1 MGIFSTSSNIA
12 SKMTRK
18 HCPGDLFPY
27 IDYME
32 EDRIFVLDDG
42 YIGAV
47 WNCRPINGTAKEI
60 EDVINNLLTK
70 DYPEGAC
77 MSAMLFASQDIAEFK
92 RSYSLMRGG
101 RIQDQELNKLYT
113 GISNGVIDWLDDG
126 VKTVLNKSG
135 MKLRNYDLYISFKMP
150 VKKKKRKEDFVS
162 AREMYQFRKF
172 INIMDGAL
180 DSAKLMPQIMD
191 EEMLLYKLQTIFNWS
206 DRASWRDGRPNVDGS
221 RTMREQIFDI
231 GNGISVDDD
240 GGSVNVKGKV
250 ITPFS
255 VSQPPNVMFFGRMIN
270 LTGDWEKG
278 IDGYFDNYA
287 HVLNIQFPNKK
298 KAMRSFTNA
307 RGALKHQ
314 VNVGLAKLNERIRL
328 QAEDFDKLYQKIEV
342 DKETLIEW
350 SLHFLT
356 FTDPNEDVEGKS
368 EDFMN
373 YMKSRGFKIEQDQ
386 GIALPLIL
394 NCMPLVQNVDRN
406 KFLNRMNK
414 DTSDVAGFFMPLYA
428 SWRGNAYDNPMM
440 PYATRTGQLFG
451 FNPFRSDTNYNML
464 VCATSGAGKSFWT
477 NGYVANL
484 LTSGKSNVAGLLT
497 EDGVIDTERHP
508 LDGGIVYIIDVGGSY
523 AKLCDLYKGQN
534 LRFNNDFDY
543 SLNPFPMVD
552 EWEGEEGMSEMVFQ
566 IHALMAFEV
575 GEPDAFQTSRLRS
588 IINQVWRDKGREA
601 HIEDVKD
608 LCMQDED
615 KRVRDMG
622 FQLQEF
628 CPGGTNYR
636 YFRRDRKPVNFSSN
650 FVLVELEELKSKP
663 HLQKIVLLQVFSNI
677 QFSMY
682 LGDKDLRK
690 SLIIDEGWEW
700 IKGDNKIVGN
710 FLETGWRRFR
720 KYNSNG
726 VLITQSYRDTKQSSV
741 GEALATNSKW
751 KMILKQGSGE
761 IKKMQQE
768 KMLDVTDSQYT
779 LMSTVSTVPKQYS
792 EIYIDG
798 GDASEVVRFIVPRFE
813 QLLYTTDPVE
823 VAAIDKYMKR
833 GKTLIESIRSVMNDE
848 GSA

>member
-1 MGIFSTSSNIA
+1 MGIFQSSA
-12 SKMTRK
+12 KLAEKLTRK

-32 EDRIFVLDDG
+32 EDKIFVLDDG

-47 WNCRPINGTAKEI
+47 WDCRPINGTAKEI
-60 EDVINNLLTK
+60 EDVVNSLLNK
-70 DYPEGAC
+70 DYPEGVC
-77 MSAMLFASQDIAEFK
+77 MSFMLFASQNIADFK
-92 RSYSLMRGG
+92 HSYQVMRGG
-101 RIQDQELNKLYT
+101 RVDDSELNNLYS
-113 GISNGVIDWLDDG
+113 GISRGVVDWLDEG
-126 VKTVLNKSG
+126 VKKPLNKSG
-135 MKLRNYDLYISFKMP
+135 MKMRNYDLYISFKMP
-150 VKKKKRKEDFVS
+150 VSKKKRKEDFVS

-172 INIMDGAL
+172 MNIMDGAL
-180 DSAKLMPQIMD
+180 TSAKLMPRILD
-191 EEMLLYKLQTIFNWS
+191 EEGLLYKLQSIFNWS
-206 DRASWRDGRPNVDGS
+206 DRAPWRKGRANVDAS

-231 GNGISVDDD
+231 GNGIRVDDE
-240 GGSVNVKGKV
+240 GGTISVKDKV

-255 VSQPPNVMFFGRMIN
+255 VSAPPNYMFFGRMIN

-278 IDGYFDNYA
+278 IEGYFDNYA
-287 HVLNIQFPNKK
+287 HVLNVEFPDRK
-298 KAMRSFTNA
+298 KAMRRFSNS

-314 VNVGLAKLNERIRL
+314 VNVGLAKLNERIKL
-328 QAEDFDKLYQKIEV
+328 QADDFDKLYQKIEV
-342 DKETLIEW
+342 DKEKLIEW

-356 FTDPNEDVEGKS
+356 FTDKDEDVEGKA

-373 YMKSRGFKIEQDQ
+373 YLKSRGFSVEQDQ
-386 GIALPLIL
+386 GIALPLIM
-394 NCMPLVQNVDRN
+394 NCMPLVANTARN
-406 KFLNRMNK
+406 KFLDRMNK
-414 DTSDVAGFFMPLYA
+414 DTSSVAGFFMPIYA
-428 SWRGNAYDNPMM
+428 SWRGNAFYNPMM
-440 PYATRTGQLFG
+440 PYITRTGQLFG
-451 FNPFRSDTNYNML
+451 FNPFISDTNYNML

-484 LTSGKSNVAGLLT
+484 LTSGKTTVNGLLT
-497 EDGVIDTERHP
+497 KEGMEDKSRHP

-534 LRFNNDFDY
+534 LQFNNDFDY
-543 SLNPFPMVD
+543 SLNPWPMVD
-552 EWEGEEGMSEMVFQ
+552 EWEGEEGMAEMVFQ

-588 IINQVWRDKGREA
+588 IINQVWNEKAREA
-601 HIEDVKD
+601 HIDDVAK
-608 LCMQDED
+608 LCLADED
-615 KRVRDMG
+615 RRVRDMG
-622 FQLQEF
+622 HQLKEF

-636 YFRRDRKPVNFSSN
+636 YFRKDKKPVNFNSN

-682 LGDKDLRK
+682 LGDKNRRK

-726 VLITQSYRDTKQSSV
+726 ILITQSYRDTKQSSV
-741 GEALATNSKW
+741 GEALSTNSKW

-761 IKKMQQE
+761 VKKMQQE
-768 KMLDVTDSQYT
+768 KMLDVTDSQYE
-779 LMSTVSTVPKQYS
+779 LMSTVATVPKQYS

-813 QLLYTTDPVE
+813 QLLYTTAPEE
-823 VAAIDKYMKR
+823 VAAIQKYTKK
-833 GKTLIESIRSVMNDE
+833 GLSLIEAIREVMKEE
-848 GSA
+848 GSS